1 MGRVTRRQQ
10 IIVPNNYWESS
21 INVKWVS
28 IDA

>member
-1 MGRVTRRQQ
+1 MGRVTRRKQ

-21 INVKWVS
+21 IDIDWIF